1 MGMLSLLLSIF
12 TFTSIKLK
20 RLNFTFRTLNKV
32 SQIYN
37 IFFSLSLQC
46 YVKATISILVYEFFT
61 D

>member
-37 IFFSLSLQC
+37 FFSLSL
-46 YVKATISILVYEFFT
+46 YNVM
-61 D
+61 